1 MSTCRAQATMQVSLD
16 HYRRES
22 MKVLRMFQEGLPSGE
37 IGTHSGYQVRA
48 HCADSDATAEKAS
61 IDEAFIDFTQPVRDE
76 ILRRYPYLSQVP
88 SDAPDG
94 VDSPLPTP
102 PPIMWDGLG
111 TVIAIG
117 GSSTDTSM
125 TGSTQTDDQGTSRH
139 NDDGAN
145 SGDDSTTWHDV
156 ALAIAAGRAH
166 GQDPS

>member
-1 MSTCRAQATMQVSLD
+1 
-16 HYRRES
+16 

-117 GSSTDTSM
+117 GSSTDSSM

-139 NDDGAN
+139 NDDGSN